1 MMKKLLTTIAA
12 GSMLIATSCP
22 TLAAEEESGPFA
34 ASNFSATLTLTT
46 DYIFRGVS
54 FTGEEPALQGSFDW
68 GYNNVY
74 AGVWGSSIKGEQGL
88 PGDGYDQEFDYY
100 AGYANSWNGIDFDL
114 MAIYFNF
121 PGAND
126 DFGTLAFAGRSMGDL
141 ETDQFEMW
149 LNLSHTFSGVPLEP
163 TIGFMYAYSPDFT
176 LEDGNGNYFKGS
188 LALSLPA
195 GFSLD
200 GAVGHQDVEGD
211 QATGSTGAFCDPA
224 IGSVTNVAAG
234 SLCDGYSYTHWE
246 VGVGKDLKGFHFDL
260 RYHDTNEDNEHIAF
274 LGTKNIA
281 DSRVV
286 FTISRSF

>member
-12 GSMLIATSCP
+12 GSMLFATSCAI
-22 TLAAEEESGPFA
+22 LAADEESGPFA
-34 ASNFSATLTLTT
+34 ASNFSATLYITT

-54 FTGEEPALQGSFDW
+54 FTGQEPAMQGSFDW
-68 GYNNVY
+68 GYNNFY
-74 AGVWGSSIKGEQGL
+74 AGVWGSSIKGEVGL
-88 PGDGYDQEFDYY
+88 PGDGYQQEFDYY
-100 AGYANSWNGIDFDL
+100 GGYANSLGPIDYDV

-121 PGAND
+121 PGASD
-126 DFGTLAFAGRSMGDL
+126 SFGSLAFPGRSTGDL

-188 LALSLPA
+188 LALTLPA

-200 GAVGHQDVEGD
+200 GAVGYQDVEGD
-211 QATGSTGAFCDPA
+211 QATGSSGAFCNPA
-224 IGSVTNVAAG
+224 TGVTNAAAG
-234 SLCDGYSYTHWE
+234 SLRDGYSYTHWE

-260 RYHDTNEDNEHIAF
+260 RYHDTSESKDHIAF
-274 LGTKNIA
+274 LGTKSIA